1 MNDVKDEDNKNGQF
15 IRKNCNKNSEGTV
28 TKQNEGN
35 GAKIRTFQRIN
46 NGTSI
51 KNNERTLKNVEEI
64 NKDDITE
71 KNINIL
77 EKDADVRNGFKKKA
91 NSSSIIIPDM
101 NFIDNMNQ
109 ETENTIKNNQ
119 KETILE
125 RFLAKS
131 KRNMD
136 LMNNPCHKP
145 KEPCIQNELNKNL
158 VRNVAQAKKND
169 RKSTSTPKI
178 SPLKG
183 SKYLDSDAGPP
194 LPSKSKNEVLKDE
207 MAINEIENSD
217 DDCEKPKKNKFPTT
231 GPLSMESS
239 SQFSDVTPKRK
250 KNRPFKLEIK
260 PKRVSIEERAIN
272 RVIEEKNNNSNDE
285 KILYQISA
293 DSIWE
298 VGIYQVGKPNDAKYI
313 HHLQSQFT
321 LSSILNKLRLN

>member
-1 MNDVKDEDNKNGQF
+1 MNEVNDEDNKNVQF
-15 IRKNCNKNSEGTV
+15 MSKNSGGTV
-28 TKQNEGN
+28 KKQNEGN
-35 GAKIRTFQRIN
+35 VAKIRAFQRIN

-64 NKDDITE
+64 NKDDITQ
-71 KNINIL
+71 KKINIL
-77 EKDADVRNGFKKKA
+77 EKDSDVRNGFKKKA
-91 NSSSIIIPDM
+91 NSSSIIIPDI

-109 ETENTIKNNQ
+109 ETENTIKNSQ
-119 KETILE
+119 KSTILE
-125 RFLAKS
+125 RFLSKS
-131 KRNMD
+131 NKNID
-136 LMNNPCHKP
+136 QLNNPCHKP
-145 KEPCIQNELNKNL
+145 KEPCIQNELNKNS
-158 VRNVAQAKKND
+158 VRNVVAKAKKNE

-250 KNRPFKLEIK
+250 KNRPYKLEIK

-293 DSIWE
+293 DSIWD